1 MLELGWFST
10 GRGEGSRSLLRL
22 VQEQITGGGLSARIR
37 FVFCNREPGEAE
49 GSDRFAALVSSYGIP
64 LVTLSSQRFR
74 RERGAH
80 SFNQVREEFDREALR
95 RLADFNPDMV
105 ILAGYMLFTA
115 AEMCQRFTM
124 LNLHPAKPGGPV
136 GTWQQVIWELI
147 GQRTEEAGAQV
158 QRATMDW
165 DRGPVISYCT
175 FPITG
180 PEFAPLWTE
189 AGGRSV
195 EELKAAYWE
204 DLPLFRRIR
213 AEGVKRE
220 GPLVLET
227 IRAIAGGGVDLAGV
241 EARSFTALC
250 LNGEIEAHLRT
261 G

>member
-10 GRGEGSRSLLRL
+10 GRGEGSRNLLRL
-22 VQEQITGGGLSARIR
+22 VQEQIAGGSLPARIQ

-49 GSDRFAALVSSYGIP
+49 GSDQFATLVRSYGIP

-74 RERGAH
+74 RERSAR
-80 SFNQVREEFDREALR
+80 SFNQVREEFDQEALR

-105 ILAGYMLFTA
+105 VLAGYMLFTA
-115 AEMCQRFTM
+115 AEMCQRFNM
-124 LNLHPAKPGGPV
+124 INLHPAKPGGPV

-147 GQRTEEAGAQV
+147 GQRAEEAGAQV

-165 DRGPVISYCT
+165 DQGPVISYCT

-180 PEFAPLWTE
+180 PDFDPLWE
-189 AGGRSV
+189 EVSGRSV
-195 EELKAAYWE
+195 EELKSAYWE
-204 DLPLFRRIR
+204 DLPLFQRIR

-227 IRAIAGGGVDLAGV
+227 IRAIADGSVDMGRE
-241 EARSFTALC
+241 EARAFTALC
-250 LNGEIEAHLRT
+250 LNDEIEPQLRT

>member
-10 GRGEGSRSLLRL
+10 GRGEGSRNLLRL
-22 VQEQITGGGLSARIR
+22 VQEKIAGGSRPARIQ

-49 GSDRFAALVSSYGIP
+49 GSDQFATLVRSYGIP

-74 RERGAH
+74 REHGAR
-80 SFNQVREEFDREALR
+80 SFNQVREEFDQEVLK
-95 RLADFNPDMV
+95 RLADFSPDMV

-115 AEMCQRFTM
+115 AEMCQRFNM
-124 LNLHPAKPGGPV
+124 INLHPAKPGGPI

-147 GQRTEEAGAQV
+147 GQRAQEAGAQI
-158 QRATMDW
+158 QHATMDW
-165 DRGPVISYCT
+165 DQGPVISYCT

-180 PEFAPLWTE
+180 PEFDPLWE
-189 AGGRSV
+189 ALGGRSV

-204 DLPLFRRIR
+204 DLPLFQRIR

-227 IRAIAGGGVDLAGV
+227 IRAIADGSVDMAQV
-241 EARSFTALC
+241 EARAFTALC
-250 LNGEIEAHLRT
+250 LNGEIESQLGT
-261 G
+261 S